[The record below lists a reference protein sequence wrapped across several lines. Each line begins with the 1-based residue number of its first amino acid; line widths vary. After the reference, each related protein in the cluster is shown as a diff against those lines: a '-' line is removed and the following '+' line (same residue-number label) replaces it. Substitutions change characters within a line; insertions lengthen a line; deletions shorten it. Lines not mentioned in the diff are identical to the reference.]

1 MATEQCSVAFS
12 CLVYNRLV
20 YSTEE
25 IDKILQ
31 YKKNAQKAVTSK
43 KQKKSAPKEC
53 EIPDLKGKMVLN
65 PSYGEGIVIEQENEH
80 LIVKYDFVGE
90 KLQDAQYLLKH
101 GLIKDQ
107 L

>member
-43 KQKKSAPKEC
+43 KQEKSAPKE
-53 EIPDLKGKMVLN
+53 
-65 PSYGEGIVIEQENEH
+65 
-80 LIVKYDFVGE
+80 
-90 KLQDAQYLLKH
+90 
-101 GLIKDQ
+101 
-107 L
+107 